1 MDKIIVNG
9 YAYYVDGNELI
20 LCERRHGHHDHILGN
35 EVQVSDLTD
44 MKIWEYNELVDA
56 LKKYYPDFKIEKLEG
71 RFI

>member
-20 LCERRHGHHDHILGN
+20 LCERRHGHHDNILGN